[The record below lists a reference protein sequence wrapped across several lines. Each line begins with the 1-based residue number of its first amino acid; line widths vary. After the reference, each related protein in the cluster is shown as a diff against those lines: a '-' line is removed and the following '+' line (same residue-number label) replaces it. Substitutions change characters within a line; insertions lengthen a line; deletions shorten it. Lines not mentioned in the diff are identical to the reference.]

1 MTCIV
6 CDKDDP
12 MVSFR
17 CCEVCKDAL
26 SVAIG
31 FLFKATAAANISRG
45 EYAGWRQSKYPT
57 TLPWRG
63 WIWSLVICGDGCDGC
78 DCVVDVVVDEGD
90 GTSAFTLKAAITSP
104 RKVLFF
110 RRDNI
115 FSAVSGLLCNG

>member
-1 MTCIV
+1 
-6 CDKDDP
+6 
-12 MVSFR
+12 
-17 CCEVCKDAL
+17 
-26 SVAIG
+26 
-31 FLFKATAAANISRG
+31 
-45 EYAGWRQSKYPT
+45 
-57 TLPWRG
+57 
-63 WIWSLVICGDGCDGC
+63 VICGDGCDGC